1 MNDPEAELKNWKYAL
16 WQPECHDPKRM
27 GDFLKLLFPLARKLH
42 LDIYDAAQNIYIP
55 AQGIAVPERAN
66 VYRVTYDRDLIER
79 KVFFTKETLADRL
92 IERLSGPLGEQGF
105 SVRRFKDHDFRFNRD
120 VEGGGRK
127 LIVVYLGMAPLW
139 GVFFP

>member
-1 MNDPEAELKNWKYAL
+1 
-16 WQPECHDPKRM
+16 M

-42 LDIYDAAQNIYIP
+42 LDIYDAAQNIHIP
-55 AQGIAVPERAN
+55 AQGIAVPELAN

-105 SVRRFKDHDFRFNRD
+105 SVCRSEDDFRFNRN
-120 VEGGGRK
+120 VEGGAGNMVPDTWKWFRF
-127 LIVVYLGMAPLW
+127 
-139 GVFFP
+139 GV